1 MRRALIPLATAALLQ
16 PMPGAASTALEASGW
31 VGGVQPQA
39 SWQVPGD
46 ETEQSALGP
55 VAGGSV
61 VLGVPFGE
69 RVVIGGQ
76 VAGWASGVR
85 LQDHSPEARLETTL
99 PWGGEASAVLRW
111 RLNSESSLI
120 VSLGLAAAM
129 LRVEVERPDG
139 GVDSRTTA
147 YGPAYGVGLQRR
159 LDGAWSMRAELRWV
173 RYNRFTW
180 DEGLELEVEAVSG
193 RFGAVYSF

>member
-1 MRRALIPLATAALLQ
+1 MRRALISLATAALLQ
-16 PMPGAASTALEASGW
+16 PITGAASTVLEAGGW
-31 VGGVQPQA
+31 VGGMRPQA

-46 ETEQSALGP
+46 EIEQSGLGP

-61 VLGVPFGE
+61 AMGVPVGGQA
-69 RVVIGGQ
+69 VIGGQ
-76 VAGWASGVR
+76 IDAWASAVR
-85 LQDHSPEARLETTL
+85 LQDDGPEARLETTL
-99 PWGGEASAVLRW
+99 PLGGEASAFLRW
-111 RLNSESSLI
+111 RLDGESSLI

-129 LRVEVERPDG
+129 LRVEAERPDG
-139 GVDSRTTA
+139 GIDSRTTA
-147 YGPAYGVGLQRR
+147 YGPAYGVGIQRR
-159 LDGAWSMRAELRWV
+159 LDEAWSVRAELRWV